1 MTKHLWTHNF
11 IRTETRTKLFSCEFC
26 ELLAAFL
33 QKTYGRPLSDVKTP
47 PQKKTKKGIC
57 LKGQKSYKRMYQ
69 YIAF

>member
-33 QKTYGRPLSDVKTP
+33 QKTYGRPLSDVKTSP
-47 PQKKTKKGIC
+47 PHQNKQKKEFVWRDKNHIKECTNT
-57 LKGQKSYKRMYQ
+57 
-69 YIAF
+69 